1 MSEIRVRFAPS
12 PTGYLHVGGART
24 ALFNYLFAKNT
35 GGKFILRIED
45 TDLARSTDESIGA
58 ILRSMKWL
66 GLEWDEGPETG
77 GPFGPYFQTER
88 LDTYNKYAEK
98 LLESG
103 SAYYCF
109 CSQQE
114 KKDEED
120 APVASGPGANKY
132 PGTCRAVSLTEAKAR
147 IASGE
152 KAAVRFKMPCK
163 EIKFKDIVRGEL
175 SFDGSLFGDMVIIRQ
190 DGVPTYN
197 YAVVIDDALM
207 GITHVLRG
215 DDHISNT
222 PKQIAIYEAAGFAI
236 PQFGHISMILGPD
249 GSRLSKRHGATSVEE
264 YNKNGI
270 LPGAFVNYLALL
282 GWAPEG
288 DREIFCKD
296 ELIKEFSLSR
306 VSKSPAI
313 FDSTKLKWM
322 NGMYIR
328 ALSDEALLDHTLP
341 FIISSGM
348 INADEAAGKRE
359 WLLKIIKTIKS
370 SFDLLTDAPAKAAL
384 FLGEDYQLK
393 QDDPE
398 VCKYIES
405 KEITAKVL
413 EFIIEEIKSM
423 PQYDLS
429 AIKAA
434 VKKAQKNLGFSGHD
448 VFMPLRVSLT
458 GLSGGP
464 GVYDMF
470 DILGKDRVILRLN
483 NFLNK
488 YIRSAV

>member
-24 ALFNYLFAKNT
+24 ALFNYLYAKNT

-45 TDLARSTDESIGA
+45 TDLARSTDESINA

-66 GLEWDEGPETG
+66 GLDWDEGPEKG
-77 GPFGPYFQTER
+77 GEFGPYFQTQR
-88 LDTYNKYAEK
+88 LDTYNKYAAQ

-103 SAYYCF
+103 HAYYCF

-114 KKDEED
+114 KKDD
-120 APVASGPGANKY
+120 AEAQGSKY
-132 PGTCRAVSLTEAKAR
+132 PGTCRAISLADAKKRLA
-147 IASGE
+147 AGE
-152 KAAVRFKMPCK
+152 KAAIRFKMPAK
-163 EIKFKDIVRGEL
+163 EIKFKDIVRGEV

-207 GITHVLRG
+207 NITHVLRG

-222 PKQIAIYEAAGFAI
+222 PKQIAIYEAIGFKM
-236 PQFGHISMILGPD
+236 PEFGHISMILGPD

-270 LPGAFVNYLALL
+270 LPEAFVNYLALL
-282 GWAPEG
+282 GWSPEG
-288 DREIFCKD
+288 DREIFPL
-296 ELIKEFSLSR
+296 EEMIKEFSLSR
-306 VSKSPAI
+306 VSKSAAI

-328 ALSDEALLDHTLP
+328 SLSDDQLLERVLP
-341 FIISSGM
+341 FMISEGLIS
-348 INADEAAGKRE
+348 AEEAETKKE
-359 WLLKIIKTIKS
+359 WLLKIVKTIKN
-370 SFDLLTDAPAKAAL
+370 SFDLLTEAPAKAAL
-384 FLGEDYQLK
+384 FFGEDYEIK
-393 QDDPE
+393 TDDPE
-398 VCKYIES
+398 VAKYIEN
-405 KEITAKVL
+405 KEITGKAL
-413 EFIIEEIKSM
+413 GFIIEELNAM
-423 PQYDLS
+423 PEYGP
-429 AIKAA
+429 AAVKAA
-434 VKKAQKNLGFSGHD
+434 IKKAQKTLGFSGHD

-470 DILGKDRVILRLN
+470 DILGKERVTLRLN
-483 NFLNK
+483 NFLKK
-488 YIRSAV
+488 YTA

>member
-1 MSEIRVRFAPS
+1 MSDIRVRFAPS

-45 TDLARSTDESIGA
+45 TDLARSTDESINA

-77 GPFGPYFQTER
+77 GAFGPYFQTER
-88 LDTYNKYAEK
+88 LDTYNKYADQM
-98 LLESG
+98 LESG
-103 SAYYCF
+103 HAYYCF

-114 KKDEED
+114 KKEGEE
-120 APVASGPGANKY
+120 AQQGSKY
-132 PGTCRAVSLTEAKAR
+132 PGTCRAVSLKDAR
-147 IASGE
+147 KRLAAGE
-152 KAAVRFKMPCK
+152 KAAVRFKMPDR
-163 EIKFKDIVRGEL
+163 EIKFKDIVRGEV

-207 GITHVLRG
+207 QITHVLRG

-222 PKQIAIYEAAGFAI
+222 PKQIAIYEAIGFKM
-236 PQFGHISMILGPD
+236 PEFGHISMILGPD

-264 YNKNGI
+264 YKKNGI

-288 DREIFCKD
+288 DREIFSKE
-296 ELIKEFSLSR
+296 ELTKEFSLSR

-328 ALSDEALLDHTLP
+328 SLSDEALLEAALP
-341 FIISSGM
+341 FMISAGLV
-348 INADEAAGKRE
+348 NGEEAENKKE

-384 FLGEDYQLK
+384 FFREDYEVK
-393 QDDPE
+393 TDDPE
-398 VCKYIES
+398 VAKYIEN
-405 KEITAKVL
+405 KDVTAKVL
-413 EFIIEEIKSM
+413 EFITGEINSM
-423 PQYDLS
+423 PEYNP
-429 AIKAA
+429 AGVKAA
-434 VKKAQKNLGFSGHD
+434 IKKAQKTLGFSGHD

-464 GVYDMF
+464 GVNDMF
-470 DILGKDRVILRLN
+470 DILGKDRVLVRLD
-483 NFLNK
+483 NFLKK
-488 YIRSAV
+488 YIR